1 MKRRVG
7 VFFSYGENTKMKAL
21 MEEIIER
28 GGMSTEEMI
37 KRFEAIPLEEFIE
50 GLKQKI
56 RVKIK
61 CRDI

>member
-1 MKRRVG
+1 MIRRGG
-7 VFFSYGENTKMKAL
+7 VFFSNEENAKMEAL

-37 KRFEAIPLEEFIE
+37 QRFEAIPFEQFIE
-50 GLKQKI
+50 DLRKEI
-56 RVKIK
+56 RGKIK